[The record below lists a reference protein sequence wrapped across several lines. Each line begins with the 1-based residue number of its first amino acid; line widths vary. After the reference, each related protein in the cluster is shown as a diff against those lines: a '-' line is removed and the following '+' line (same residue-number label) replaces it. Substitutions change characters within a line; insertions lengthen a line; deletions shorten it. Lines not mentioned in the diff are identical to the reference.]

1 MHGLSRQIKLGV
13 LDPAKSIMHLRLVTL
28 LPLLVALPLPAIAQD
43 KSGAEVFAAV
53 CIECHGSGK
62 DNAPSLGDRKR
73 WGKLVREGLDDLVPA
88 AMRGVRKM
96 PAMGG
101 NPQLSDL
108 EVARAVV
115 YMANAGGGKFAE
127 PTAADAARWR
137 KKADA
142 RRKG

>member
-1 MHGLSRQIKLGV
+1 MRLLSGILGAMLAGL
-13 LDPAKSIMHLRLVTL
+13 
-28 LPLLVALPLPAIAQD
+28 ALPALAQE
-43 KSGAEVFAAV
+43 KSGVDVYEAV
-53 CIECHGSGK
+53 CSECHGSGK
-62 DNAPSLGDRKR
+62 HDAPRLGDRKR

-88 AMRGVRKM
+88 ALRGLRKM
-96 PAMGG
+96 PALGG

-137 KKADA
+137 KKAGA
-142 RRKG
+142 RK

>member
-1 MHGLSRQIKLGV
+1 MKRHFRVKETFVMHFRSN
-13 LDPAKSIMHLRLVTL
+13 LV
-28 LPLLVALPLPAIAQD
+28 VALLASLALPVLAQE
-43 KSGAEVFAAV
+43 KSGVDVYEAV
-53 CIECHGSGK
+53 CGECHGSGK
-62 DNAPSLGDRKR
+62 LHAPRLGDKKR

-88 AMRGVRKM
+88 ALRGIRKM

-127 PTAADAARWR
+127 PTATDAARWR

-142 RRKG
+142 RK

>member
-1 MHGLSRQIKLGV
+1 MR
-13 LDPAKSIMHLRLVTL
+13 LRLLTL
-28 LPLLVALPLPAIAQD
+28 LPLIAALPLPGFAQE
-43 KSGAEVFAAV
+43 KNGAQVYEAV
-53 CIECHGSGK
+53 CSECHGSGK
-62 DNAPSLGDRKR
+62 DNAPTFGDKKR

-88 AMRGVRKM
+88 ALRGVRKM

-127 PTAADAARWR
+127 PPAADAARWR

>member
-1 MHGLSRQIKLGV
+1 MRLLSAILGAMLAGL
-13 LDPAKSIMHLRLVTL
+13 
-28 LPLLVALPLPAIAQD
+28 ALPALAQE
-43 KSGAEVFAAV
+43 KSGVDVYEAV
-53 CIECHGSGK
+53 CSECHGSGK
-62 DNAPSLGDRKR
+62 HDAPRLGDRKR

-88 AMRGVRKM
+88 ALRGLRKM
-96 PAMGG
+96 PALGG

-137 KKADA
+137 KKAGA
-142 RRKG
+142 RK